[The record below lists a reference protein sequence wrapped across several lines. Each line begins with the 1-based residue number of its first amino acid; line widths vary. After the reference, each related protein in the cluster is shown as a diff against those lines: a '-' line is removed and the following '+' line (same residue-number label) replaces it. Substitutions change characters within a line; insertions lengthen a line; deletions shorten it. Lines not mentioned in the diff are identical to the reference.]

1 MNDKKEI
8 IISLRNKRYTF
19 QRIGD
24 ILGISRQRVHQIL
37 YNNQRKNPKP
47 EKKIVLKD
55 ISHYR
60 QINGVYN
67 SKGLGNLSGTDF
79 LAELVRKRDN
89 WTCQICG
96 KVWKKGQRRF
106 DVHHIDEKDENKHT
120 YANYKKFDRMITL
133 CHKCHLNLEHIRKK
147 MSKKHS
153 KS

>member
-1 MNDKKEI
+1 MNDKKDI

-55 ISHYR
+55 ISRYKR
-60 QINGVYN
+60 TNG
-67 SKGLGNLSGTDF
+67 LSGTDF
-79 LAELVRKRDN
+79 LAEIVRKRDN

-120 YANYKKFDRMITL
+120 YANYKKFDKMITL